1 MNLNFESI
9 LKGENTH
16 SRWGVYI
23 YTTGSAKGAGVDE
36 MTMND
41 HEGEGQV
48 LEMTT
53 WSLELKCI

>member
-16 SRWGVYI
+16 SRWGYP
-23 YTTGSAKGAGVDE
+23 YTTWSAKGGGVDE
-36 MTMND
+36 MIIND
-41 HEGEGQV
+41 HEGEGRV
-48 LEMTT
+48 LKMTT